1 MRMRQLGKGQS
12 VAFFAPGEVGRRIR
26 DLIPTGPD
34 PEHGIHVVD
43 ILRWAMHETCED
55 ITRHLPHWAQQGLD
69 HGRRFSAYNKYR
81 STDTDDLT
89 ILKNAWL
96 QPESRNLEE
105 MYDPVSK
112 ARDSGLYQEIK
123 DVPSLHKRLE
133 RLGVTQLTDVR
144 MAEEQERE
152 VNHEVERERQ
162 VERPPKVEPATHSIH
177 DDIRTFVR
185 TGKIPSRSTHI
196 IPLLAPTGID
206 TALDSTPDWSPSP
219 RTTVDFATTTRYRSQ
234 ELLTDY
240 LRPVNWVLSS
250 GYGKDSVEI
259 VISPYEANEL
269 LPDIRRNG
277 NVRLHIYAPKVT
289 ASMRSFSCLTFH
301 TIPESPEIVWTS
313 PAHTRIALNLFS
325 GQLYFDSKEEYET
338 VCGLFALSMAHP
350 DAKEIEVD
358 GFVKPQYRT
367 GASSP
372 LSVSVITT
380 FKKLTGLR
388 RKGMGYDKTHL
399 GRVLDARPLSK
410 LELKL
415 LVEHKKESQV
425 LSRSFFF
432 VFLFVSTF
440 VRRLGAYYP
449 M

>member
-1 MRMRQLGKGQS
+1 MLCVLAGWWTQASIVLSRVLDCIHKHKHTS
-12 VAFFAPGEVGRRIR
+12 
-26 DLIPTGPD
+26 GP
-34 PEHGIHVVD
+34 PAKLVLVID
-43 ILRWAMHETCED
+43 IIRWAMHETCED
-55 ITRHLPHWAQQGLD
+55 IARHLPHWAQQGLD
-69 HGRRFSAYNKYR
+69 HGRRFSAYKQYR

-96 QPESRNLEE
+96 QPESRTLEE
-105 MYDPVSK
+105 MYDPVSR
-112 ARDSGLYQEIK
+112 ARDARLYHEIK
-123 DVPSLHKRLE
+123 DVPALHERLE

-152 VNHEVERERQ
+152 VNHEVERECQ

-185 TGKIPSRSTHI
+185 TGKLPSRSMHI
-196 IPLLAPTGID
+196 IPLLAPAGID
-206 TALDSTPDWSPSP
+206 TALDLTPDWSPSP
-219 RTTVDFATTTRYRSQ
+219 RTTVNFATTTRYHSR

-240 LRPVNWVLSS
+240 LRPVNWALSS
-250 GYGKDSVEI
+250 GCGKDSVVI

-277 NVRLHIYAPKVT
+277 IVRLHIYAPKVT
-289 ASMRSFSCLTFH
+289 ASMRSFSDLAFH
-301 TIPESPEIVWTS
+301 TIPESPSIAWTS

-325 GQLYFDSKEEYET
+325 GQLYFDSKEEYDR

-358 GFVKPQYRT
+358 GFVQPQYRT

-380 FKKLTGLR
+380 FKRLTGLR

-399 GRVLDARPLSK
+399 GRVLDARPLSES
-410 LELKL
+410 ELMS
-415 LVEHKKESQV
+415 LVEHEK
-425 LSRSFFF
+425 
-432 VFLFVSTF
+432 
-440 VRRLGAYYP
+440 
-449 M
+449 